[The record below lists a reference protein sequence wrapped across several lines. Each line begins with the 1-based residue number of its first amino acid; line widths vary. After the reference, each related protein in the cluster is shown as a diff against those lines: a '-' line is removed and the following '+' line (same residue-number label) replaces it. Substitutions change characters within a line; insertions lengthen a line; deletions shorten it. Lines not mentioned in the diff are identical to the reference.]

1 MFVRPHVTKLDPK
14 SLKCIFLGY
23 SRLQKGYRCY
33 CPSLNKYLVSADVTF
48 LEATPYFQSSTLAC
62 QGEDDDLLVYTITS
76 SEPVSEPD
84 VAKPPILQVY
94 SKRQIPP
101 ATCPTPAPSSSDP
114 TSSDALPIA
123 LRKGKRQCTYPVSS
137 FVSYHHLSSSCSF
150 IASLDS
156 ISIPKTIHEVISHPD
171 WHNAMI
177 EEMSALDDNGTW
189 NLVKLPPG
197 KQAIGCKWVFMVKV
211 NPDGLFISM
220 AATYSWPSHQLD
232 IKNAFLHDDLQEEVY
247 MEQPPGFVAQGEYG
261 KVCHLRRSLYG
272 LKQSPR
278 AWFGKFSQAVEKF
291 GMTKSLTTLFSTNN
305 LMLT

>member
-1 MFVRPHVTKLDPK
+1 MMRPLTVSFFQPSHCFLLHLGYLVALVLSGMFVRPHVTKLDPK

-123 LRKGKRQCTYPVSS
+123 LRKGKRQCTYTVSS
-137 FVSYHHLSSSCSF
+137 FVSYHHL
-150 IASLDS
+150 
-156 ISIPKTIHEVISHPD
+156 
-171 WHNAMI
+171 
-177 EEMSALDDNGTW
+177 
-189 NLVKLPPG
+189 
-197 KQAIGCKWVFMVKV
+197 
-211 NPDGLFISM
+211 
-220 AATYSWPSHQLD
+220 
-232 IKNAFLHDDLQEEVY
+232 
-247 MEQPPGFVAQGEYG
+247 
-261 KVCHLRRSLYG
+261 
-272 LKQSPR
+272 
-278 AWFGKFSQAVEKF
+278 
-291 GMTKSLTTLFSTNN
+291 
-305 LMLT
+305 

>member
-48 LEATPYFQSSTLAC
+48 LEATPYFQSSTPAC

-123 LRKGKRQCTYPVSS
+123 LRKGKRQCTYTVLPL
-137 FVSYHHLSSSCSF
+137 FLITTCKLPLFLITTCHL
-150 IASLDS
+150 LVLLLLL
-156 ISIPKTIHEVISHPD
+156 SIPSLFP
-171 WHNAMI
+171 
-177 EEMSALDDNGTW
+177 
-189 NLVKLPPG
+189 KL
-197 KQAIGCKWVFMVKV
+197 FM
-211 NPDGLFISM
+211 
-220 AATYSWPSHQLD
+220 
-232 IKNAFLHDDLQEEVY
+232 
-247 MEQPPGFVAQGEYG
+247 
-261 KVCHLRRSLYG
+261 
-272 LKQSPR
+272 
-278 AWFGKFSQAVEKF
+278 
-291 GMTKSLTTLFSTNN
+291 KSYLILTSI
-305 LMLT
+305 MQ